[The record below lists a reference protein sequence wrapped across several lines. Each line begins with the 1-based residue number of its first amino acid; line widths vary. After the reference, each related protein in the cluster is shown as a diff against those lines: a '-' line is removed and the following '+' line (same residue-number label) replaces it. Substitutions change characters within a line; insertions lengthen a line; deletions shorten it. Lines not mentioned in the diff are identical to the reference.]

1 MLPSNVLKLRLDRIE
16 QQGHHLSVKDQ
27 LKLVTL
33 TQPDLTAN
41 IYTQIFNLTLPKIWN
56 FRHSTKEDIHCA
68 LRLIQLI
75 TETFIPVYKFHAQK
89 NAWLEQCLAFRLQY
103 SEEKFSSNEIQTIL
117 LQLSECKDGELKLS
131 VLKQLCDPL
140 LVSVMQAST

>member
-75 TETFIPVYKFHAQK
+75 TETFIPVISSMHKKCMARAVFSISFAI
-89 NAWLEQCLAFRLQY
+89 FRR
-103 SEEKFSSNEIQTIL
+103 KI
-117 LQLSECKDGELKLS
+117 
-131 VLKQLCDPL
+131 
-140 LVSVMQAST
+140 